1 MGEPASAG
9 VVVLGFAKSGTA
21 GARASGAGRGGW
33 IAGVAELALARGALT
48 GLPHCLQN
56 FASGFNCAP
65 HFRQNMA
72 FLARRGRDKR
82 APECFRTA
90 ESA

>member
-1 MGEPASAG
+1 
-9 VVVLGFAKSGTA
+9 
-21 GARASGAGRGGW
+21 
-33 IAGVAELALARGALT
+33 
-48 GLPHCLQN
+48 LPHCLQN